1 MFPLFGKRHWAGT
14 VSTPLLF
21 TGQYEDTESGWVYN
35 RFRYYDPHA
44 GVYNAQDPLGLLA
57 NLGTAQGYVTNPVIW
72 VDVFGLQS
80 CENNREYNEL
90 WEKLERERGQH
101 DKTVPMDH
109 ITNGGVRR
117 GWISGMHSFEKQ
129 EEVAG
134 MLRRG
139 EARLPDGGKTF
150 FPEFTNGDDGLK
162 EWLSGDGD
170 ANKGVVHD
178 IIFHP
183 DRVEPNGQWGTVLY
197 KKVTLP
203 DEAIVPKEFEPNSG
217 SRTVELAVY
226 IGEAPMPRVEGET
239 RPTFKI
245 NSVFPTQGDG
255 VTEVLADGKV
265 VNKGFPKVSDGNG

>member
-1 MFPLFGKRHWAGT
+1 
-14 VSTPLLF
+14 
-21 TGQYEDTESGWVYN
+21 
-35 RFRYYDPHA
+35 
-44 GVYNAQDPLGLLA
+44 
-57 NLGTAQGYVTNPVIW
+57 
-72 VDVFGLQS
+72 
-80 CENNREYNEL
+80 
-90 WEKLERERGQH
+90 
-101 DKTVPMDH
+101 MDH
-109 ITNGGVRR
+109 ITNGGIRG

-139 EARLPDGGKTF
+139 EARLPAGGKTF

-162 EWLSGDGD
+162 EWLSGDGG
-170 ANKGVVHD
+170 ANKGVVDD

-183 DRVEPNGQWGTVLY
+183 DRVEPNGRWGTVLY

-203 DEAIVPKEFEPNSG
+203 DEAIVPKEFKPQSG

-226 IGEAPMPRVEGET
+226 IGEAPMPRGEDEI

-245 NSVFPTQGDG
+245 NSVFPVQGDG

-265 VNKGFPKVSDGNG
+265 VNKGFPLKDLGDGNG